1 MLHLGSSSPYFGKM
15 NTSAGLC
22 AGNYAPAPFPVSWMV
37 ASSCPCTPGS
47 MLQCRLASS
56 PPSRGPSARIHKIRE
71 KAAKVPVFHGPVPF
85 VTAAKPRSPG
95 GAPGGLEPAALALG
109 GEGRGG
115 APLAGSHRPYHPLC
129 RGREAVPRKRK
140 KSGGGVRPLP
150 GPWQRVAMQPRQ
162 LRWETLAAL
171 RTSSK
176 GQLSYCRHWLQDE
189 VRVRSRRAAGSPW
202 ACASWGRLR
211 GEIGDSPLRALA
223 ER

>member
-1 MLHLGSSSPYFGKM
+1 MPLHPGI
-15 NTSAGLC
+15 NAAVQAGLQPSLPGPLRENTQNKGKSGKG
-22 AGNYAPAPFPVSWMV
+22 AGVSR
-37 ASSCPCTPGS
+37 PCTFRHCGQTPLPG
-47 MLQCRLASS
+47 RR
-56 PPSRGPSARIHKIRE
+56 PWRTRTRGSGSWR
-71 KAAKVPVFHGPVPF
+71 
-85 VTAAKPRSPG
+85 
-95 GAPGGLEPAALALG
+95 G
-109 GEGRGG
+109 GEGRGPASGQPPPLSPALQRAGSG
-115 APLAGSHRPYHPLC
+115 AP
-129 RGREAVPRKRK
+129 EAEEER
-140 KSGGGVRPLP
+140 GGGVRPLP